1 MSVPPTSIADHAA
14 VFGDP
19 EHAPRKPRRD
29 DRFVASLDGYDG
41 KGRVR
46 GRVGHY
52 SAVFSGWAEERFHG
66 AVPGARVAGEV
77 VRRRR
82 DRVDARLVGLVEAGA
97 DAVEPRCSHFGEC
110 GGCAF
115 QDLAYS
121 AQLGQL
127 ARRLEGLLA
136 PLGHTDP
143 IPVEG
148 APSAFGYRNKMDFT
162 FSSRRWVER
171 GEQGDERPLDFA
183 LGLHVR
189 GRFQKVLDVRS
200 CAIHF
205 EGADALLDSVRSAAI
220 ESGERAWDV
229 QQHTG
234 FWRHAVLRRGHHTGE
249 VLVQLVTAP
258 VDGDP
263 GRARAME
270 RMVER
275 LSAAHPELTTLVHT
289 ESTRLATV
297 ASGERERVLLG
308 SGVIHDTLLGRRFRI
323 SAASFFQTN
332 TAAAE
337 RLFGWVA
344 ELLADEAGGTLHD
357 LYCGA
362 GAIGLVLA
370 DRFERVV
377 GIEQVEAAIVDART
391 NAVENGIENVEFH
404 VGDVPSVLAGDVG
417 QGRPD
422 VAIVDPPRAGLH
434 PDLVRRLQAD
444 APRRLIYVSCNPE
457 SAVRDLEPLLTST
470 YELRSVR
477 GFDLFPHTPHL
488 EAVFDLHRRT

>member
-1 MSVPPTSIADHAA
+1 MSAPPTSISDYGA

-29 DRFVASLDGYDG
+29 DRFVARLDGYDG

-46 GRVGHY
+46 GRVGPY
-52 SAVFSGWAEERFHG
+52 NAVFSGWTDERFHG

-77 VRRRR
+77 LRRRR
-82 DRVDARLVGLVEAGA
+82 DRVEARLVELIEAGA
-97 DAVEPRCSHFGEC
+97 EAVEPRCGHFGEC

-121 AQLGQL
+121 AQLDQL

-136 PLGHTDP
+136 PLGRRDP
-143 IPVEG
+143 IQVEP
-148 APSAFGYRNKMDFT
+148 APASFGYRNKMDFT
-162 FSSRRWVER
+162 FSNRRWVER
-171 GEQGDERPLDFA
+171 GEQDDGRPLDFA

-189 GRFQKVLDVRS
+189 GRFQKVLDGRS

-205 EGADALLDSVRSAAI
+205 EGADALLQTVRRTAL
-220 ESGERAWDV
+220 ESGLQAWDV

-258 VDGDP
+258 VGGDP
-263 GRARAME
+263 DRARAME
-270 RMVER
+270 RMVES
-275 LSAAHPELTTLVHT
+275 LTFAHPELTTLVHT

-297 ASGERERVLLG
+297 AAGEGERVLLG
-308 SGVIHDTLLGRRFRI
+308 PGVIHDTLLGRRFRI

-337 RLFGWVA
+337 KLFGWVA
-344 ELLADEAGGTLHD
+344 ELLADEEGGTLYD

-370 DRFERVV
+370 DRFQRVIGV
-377 GIEQVEAAIVDART
+377 EQVAAAIDDART
-391 NAVENGIENVEFH
+391 NAIENGVENVEFH
-404 VGDVPSVLAGDVG
+404 VGDVPAVLAGATAL
-417 QGRPD
+417 QRPD
-422 VAIVDPPRAGLH
+422 VAVVDPPRAGLH

-444 APRRLIYVSCNPE
+444 PPRRLIYVSCNPE
-457 SAVRDLEPLLTST
+457 SAVRDLEPLLDSA

-488 EAVFDLHRRT
+488 EAVFDLRRRA